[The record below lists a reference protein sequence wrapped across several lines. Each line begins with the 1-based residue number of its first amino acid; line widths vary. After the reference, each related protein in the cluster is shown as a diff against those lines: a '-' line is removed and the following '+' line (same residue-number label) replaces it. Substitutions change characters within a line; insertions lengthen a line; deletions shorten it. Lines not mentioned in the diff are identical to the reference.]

1 MNKKTQQWFVEQL
14 NTNQKA
20 SDYLIINRKLDKSV
34 IEQF

>member
-14 NTNQKA
+14 ATNQKA
-20 SDYLIINRKLDKSV
+20 SDYLTINRKLDTSV